1 MKLKKGVKYVIL
13 GIIILFVL
21 SLMFCGRK
29 SLIGTWRGEMREGDM
44 SAKVEF
50 TFRKNGSGLMASK
63 GPNGEIQSDPF
74 TFEMFGDNKFVLHV
88 GMDDSEWDYTI
99 KGRTL
104 TMTNQYGESL
114 KLKKKIF

>member
-29 SLIGTWRGEMREGDM
+29 SLIGTWKGKITEGEKSIR
-44 SAKVEF
+44 VEF
-50 TFRKNGSGLMASK
+50 TFRKNGSGMISGDDLD
-63 GPNGEIQSDPF
+63 GGIQSVPF
-74 TFEMFGDNKFVLHV
+74 NFETLGDNKLVIHTDT
-88 GMDDSEWDYTI
+88 DDSPWDYTI

-104 TMTNQYGESL
+104 TMTDKYGESL

>member
-74 TFEMFGDNKFVLHV
+74 TFETFGDNNFILHV
-88 GMDDSEWDYTI
+88 GMDDSEWTYTI

-104 TMTNQYGESL
+104 TMTNKYGESL